1 MNRTIMVISYCLVV
15 FSLFACSDDKIVGDP
30 AKDWDSN
37 STERYIPVDEKG
49 FSTFYSHSFG
59 LVGDPMPFFDQKAG
73 NFKVLYLQEY
83 FKQNDQ
89 YCFHPIWAV
98 QTSDG
103 CNYSGMGEMLPVG
116 SNKNQQDA
124 ALGTGCCYYDEAN
137 DQYYIYY
144 TGESAFT
151 NYRQA
156 VMRATSKDF
165 KTWKKDDLWQ
175 LNGPAYGYSAEDFRD
190 PQIFKTDDGVFHML
204 ISTYPKFGG
213 DPQFAEF
220 KSSNLK
226 DWEHVGN
233 FPMIWDRFLECPDVF
248 KMGDWWYI
256 VYSDSFKAPWCR
268 KVKYKKAKSFEE
280 LKTLFGGDAG
290 ERVLDSR
297 GFYAGKT
304 ASNGTDR
311 FIWGWC
317 PIRTDNDG
325 FISNKIDEMNVN
337 VGGSFGNEPAWSGAL
352 VCHKIIQHED
362 GNISLGPVPAIAS
375 KYGRERGVTVMASNN
390 AILNGTGG
398 QLTGDDSYVLYNRLG
413 FHNHISFT
421 VKTAGNTDKFGVS
434 LVRYTG
440 AEKYY
445 SLIFNPE
452 GDNDRKVNFEQEG
465 PDGAGFI
472 EGIDG
477 YNFPRPADNVYHID
491 IYTDNS
497 VMVMYINGD
506 WAYTNRVYGIQN
518 NCWSINNYGGSVTI
532 SDVKVSQQ

>member
-1 MNRTIMVISYCLVV
+1 
-15 FSLFACSDDKIVGDP
+15 
-30 AKDWDSN
+30 
-37 STERYIPVDEKG
+37 
-49 FSTFYSHSFG
+49 
-59 LVGDPMPFFDQKAG
+59 
-73 NFKVLYLQEY
+73 
-83 FKQNDQ
+83 
-89 YCFHPIWAV
+89 
-98 QTSDG
+98 
-103 CNYSGMGEMLPVG
+103 
-116 SNKNQQDA
+116 
-124 ALGTGCCYYDEAN
+124 
-137 DQYYIYY
+137 
-144 TGESAFT
+144 
-151 NYRQA
+151 
-156 VMRATSKDF
+156 
-165 KTWKKDDLWQ
+165 
-175 LNGPAYGYSAEDFRD
+175 
-190 PQIFKTDDGVFHML
+190 
-204 ISTYPKFGG
+204 
-213 DPQFAEF
+213 
-220 KSSNLK
+220 
-226 DWEHVGN
+226 
-233 FPMIWDRFLECPDVF
+233 
-248 KMGDWWYI
+248 MGDWWYI

-390 AILNGTGG
+390 ATLNGTGG

-440 AEKYY
+440 AKQYY
-445 SLIFNPE
+445 SLILNPE
-452 GDNDRKVNFEQEG
+452 GDNDRKVNFEQESPEG
-465 PDGAGFI
+465 SKFI

-477 YNFPRPADNVYHID
+477 YNFPRPTDNVYHID

-506 WAYTNRVYGIQN
+506 WAYTNRIYGIQN
-518 NCWSINNYGGSVTI
+518 NCWSINNYGGEITV
-532 SDVKVSQQ
+532 SDVRVREY